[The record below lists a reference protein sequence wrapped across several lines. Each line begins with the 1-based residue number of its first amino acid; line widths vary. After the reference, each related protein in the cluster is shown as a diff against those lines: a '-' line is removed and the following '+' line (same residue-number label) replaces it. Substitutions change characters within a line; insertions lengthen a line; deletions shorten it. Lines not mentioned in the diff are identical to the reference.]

1 MRQSGARLRNS
12 ANWGCFELWTPYKIR
27 RQERMT
33 AMKHPGPLIE
43 SAAPRVSAGANAH
56 LRQSARFAL
65 VVRMVLFDALAILI
79 GFSVAGKVRDS
90 AWLMPGGVS
99 LLFVVLPVFFVLSSN
114 AAAYSPESLTNYAES
129 ARRATSAIVQT
140 FLFLFALLFVTQFSD
155 EISRLALAVVFVAT
169 LLPMLVFRYISHR
182 WVRSTLDGSLL
193 DELVIVDGVPLPERA
208 SRFVIDA
215 RANQLEP
222 NLNDPAM
229 LERFARATSFYDRV
243 LVACPIERQVAW
255 STLLKTID
263 AKGELLVERR
273 DDLGVIGI
281 DAFGDSS
288 TLVVS
293 RGSLR
298 FSDRVKKRSFDLAV
312 ASTALL
318 FLAPLMV
325 VVAICIKLDSRGPVF
340 FMQPRVGRNNLPFRI
355 YKFRSMRQE
364 ASDLSGNRS
373 TGRDDDRISRFG
385 RFIRK
390 TSIDELPQ
398 LINVVKGDMSM
409 VGPRPHALGSTA
421 EDQLFWEI
429 SHRYWERHKLKPGIT
444 GLAQVRGYR
453 GATEKTSDL
462 TDRLNSDLEYLAGWR
477 LWRDIAILAATLKVL
492 IHPNAY

>member
-1 MRQSGARLRNS
+1 
-12 ANWGCFELWTPYKIR
+12 
-27 RQERMT
+27 MT
-33 AMKHPGPLIE
+33 AMKHPGSLIG
-43 SAAPRVSAGANAH
+43 SAPTAEVTGPQSH

-65 VVRMVLFDALAILI
+65 VVRLVLFDALALLI

-99 LLFVVLPVFFVLSSN
+99 LMVVVLPVFLILASN
-114 AAAYSPESLTNYAES
+114 AAAYSPESLTTYAES
-129 ARRATSAIVQT
+129 ARRASSAIVQT
-140 FLFLFALLFVTQFSD
+140 FLFLFALLFVTQLSED
-155 EISRLALAVVFVAT
+155 ISRVALATVFVAAFV
-169 LLPMLVFRYISHR
+169 PMLLFRYISYR
-182 WVRSTLDGSLL
+182 WVRNTLDGALL
-193 DELVIVDGVPLPERA
+193 DELVIIDGVPLPDRSA
-208 SRFVIDA
+208 RFVIDA
-215 RANQLEP
+215 RANHLEP

-243 LVACPIERQVAW
+243 LVACPSERQVAW

-281 DAFGDSS
+281 DNFGASS

-293 RGSLR
+293 RGSLSL
-298 FSDRVKKRSFDLAV
+298 SDRVKKRLFDLAL
-312 ASTALL
+312 ATTALL

-364 ASDLSGNRS
+364 ASDVSGTRS

-385 RFIRK
+385 RFIRQ

-477 LWRDIAILAATLKVL
+477 LWRDVAIIVATMKVL
-492 IHPNAY
+492 VHPNAY

>member
-1 MRQSGARLRNS
+1 MA
-12 ANWGCFELWTPYKIR
+12 
-27 RQERMT
+27 
-33 AMKHPGPLIE
+33 AMKHPGSLTDSATPALTAGRE
-43 SAAPRVSAGANAH
+43 SH

-65 VVRMVLFDALAILI
+65 FVRLLLFDALAILI
-79 GFSVAGKVRDS
+79 GYSIAAEVRDS
-90 AWLMPGGVS
+90 AWLMPGGVP
-99 LLFVVLPVFFVLSSN
+99 LLFVVLPVFVILASN
-114 AAAYSPESLTNYAES
+114 AAAYSPDSLTDYAES
-129 ARRATSAIVQT
+129 ARRASSGLVQT
-140 FLFLFALLFVTQFSD
+140 FLFLFALLFVTQWSED
-155 EISRLALAVVFVAT
+155 ISRIALAVMFVT
-169 LLPMLVFRYISHR
+169 TQIPMLVFRYISYR
-182 WVRSTLDGSLL
+182 WVRNTLGGALL
-193 DELVIVDGVPLPERA
+193 DELVIIDGVQLPDRGA
-208 SRFVIDA
+208 RFVIDA

-222 NLNDPAM
+222 DLNDPAM

-243 LVACPIERQVAW
+243 LVACPSERQVVW

-281 DAFGDSS
+281 DTFGESS

-293 RGSLR
+293 RGSLSL
-298 FSDRVKKRSFDLAV
+298 SDRIKKRLFDLAI
-312 ASTALL
+312 ALTALL
-318 FLAPLMV
+318 FLAPLML

-340 FMQPRVGRNNLPFRI
+340 FKQPRVGRNNLPFQI

-364 ASDLSGNRS
+364 TSDLAGARS

-421 EDQLFWEI
+421 EDRLFWEI
-429 SHRYWERHKLKPGIT
+429 THRYWERHMLKPGIT

>member
-1 MRQSGARLRNS
+1 
-12 ANWGCFELWTPYKIR
+12 
-27 RQERMT
+27 
-33 AMKHPGPLIE
+33 MKHPGALTDSALPVVPEGRE
-43 SAAPRVSAGANAH
+43 SH

-65 VVRMVLFDALAILI
+65 LVRLVLFDALAILI

-99 LLFVVLPVFFVLSSN
+99 LLFVVLPAFGILASN
-114 AAAYSPESLTNYAES
+114 ASAYSPDGLTHYAES
-129 ARRATSAIVQT
+129 ARRATSGLVQT
-140 FLFLFALLFVTQFSD
+140 FLFLFALLFVTQSSED
-155 EISRLALAVVFVAT
+155 ISRVALATVFVAS
-169 LLPMLVFRYISHR
+169 LVPMLVFRYFSCR
-182 WVRSTLDGSLL
+182 WVRNALDGALL
-193 DELVIVDGVPLPERA
+193 DELVILDDVPLINRDA
-208 SRFVIDA
+208 RFVVDA
-215 RANQLEP
+215 GVNGLEP

-229 LERFARATSFYDRV
+229 LERFARATAFYDRV

-273 DDLGVIGI
+273 DDLGVVGL
-281 DAFGDSS
+281 DNFGSSS

-293 RGSLR
+293 LGSL
-298 FSDRVKKRSFDLAV
+298 SLADRVKKRLFDLAI
-312 ASTALL
+312 ATTALL
-318 FLAPLMV
+318 FLAPLML

-364 ASDLSGNRS
+364 ASDVAGRRS

-398 LINVVKGDMSM
+398 LINVVKGDMSI

-462 TDRLNSDLEYLAGWR
+462 TDRLTSDLEYLSGWR

-492 IHPNAY
+492 VHPNAY

>member
-1 MRQSGARLRNS
+1 
-12 ANWGCFELWTPYKIR
+12 
-27 RQERMT
+27 
-33 AMKHPGPLIE
+33 MKHPGSLTEIALPPAEGGRE
-43 SAAPRVSAGANAH
+43 SH

-65 VVRMVLFDALAILI
+65 FIRSLLFDALAILI
-79 GFSVAGKVRDS
+79 GFSVAGKVRDT

-99 LLFVVLPVFFVLSSN
+99 LIFVVLPVFVILASN
-114 AAAYSPESLTNYAES
+114 ASAYAPDALTNYAES
-129 ARRATSAIVQT
+129 ARRASSAIVQT
-140 FLFLFALLFVTQFSD
+140 FLFLFALLFVTQSAD
-155 EISRLALAVVFVAT
+155 DISRLALATVFVAT
-169 LLPMLVFRYISHR
+169 FVPMLMFRYFSYL
-182 WVRSTLDGSLL
+182 WVRNTLKGALL
-193 DELVIVDGVPLPERA
+193 DELVIVDGVPLFDDHA
-208 SRFVIDA
+208 RFVIDA

-243 LVACPIERQVAW
+243 LVACPSERQVAW

-281 DAFGDSS
+281 DNYGGSS

-293 RGSLR
+293 RGSLSL
-298 FSDRVKKRSFDLAV
+298 SDRAKKRLFDLVIAL
-312 ASTALL
+312 TALL
-318 FLAPLMV
+318 FLAPLML
-325 VVAICIKLDSRGPVF
+325 VVAIGIKLDSRGPVF
-340 FMQPRVGRNNLPFRI
+340 FRQPRVGRNNLPFRI

-364 ASDLSGNRS
+364 TSDLSGARS
-373 TGRDDDRISRFG
+373 TGREDERISRFG
-385 RFIRK
+385 RFIRQ

-398 LINVVKGDMSM
+398 LINVVRGDMSM

-492 IHPNAY
+492 VHPNAY

>member
-1 MRQSGARLRNS
+1 
-12 ANWGCFELWTPYKIR
+12 
-27 RQERMT
+27 MT
-33 AMKHPGPLIE
+33 AMKHPGTLIE
-43 SAAPRVSAGANAH
+43 STPAAVAAGRDLH

-65 VVRMVLFDALAILI
+65 VVRLVLFDALAILI

-99 LLFVVLPVFFVLSSN
+99 LLFVVMPVFLIMASN
-114 AAAYSPESLTNYAES
+114 AAAYSPDSLTHYAES
-129 ARRATSAIVQT
+129 ARRASSAIVQT
-140 FLFLFALLFVTQFSD
+140 FLFLFALLFVTQSSED
-155 EISRLALAVVFVAT
+155 ISRLALATVFVAT
-169 LLPMLVFRYISHR
+169 ILPMLVFRYVSYR
-182 WVRSTLDGSLL
+182 WVRNALDGALL
-193 DELVIVDGVPLPERA
+193 DELVIVDGVPLPGRTA
-208 SRFVIDA
+208 RFIIDA
-215 RANQLEP
+215 QANQLEP

-243 LVACPIERQVAW
+243 LVACPSDRQVAW

-281 DAFGDSS
+281 DNFGNSS

-293 RGSLR
+293 RGSL
-298 FSDRVKKRSFDLAV
+298 SLADRIKKRLFDLAL
-312 ASTALL
+312 ALTALL
-318 FLAPLMV
+318 FLAPLML

-364 ASDLSGNRS
+364 TSDMSGTRS

-429 SHRYWERHKLKPGIT
+429 SHRYWERHKLQPGIT

-477 LWRDIAILAATLKVL
+477 LWRDIAIIAATLKVL
-492 IHPNAY
+492 VHPNAY

>member
-1 MRQSGARLRNS
+1 
-12 ANWGCFELWTPYKIR
+12 
-27 RQERMT
+27 
-33 AMKHPGPLIE
+33 MKHPGPLIN
-43 SAAPRVSAGANAH
+43 SVSPAGRARPDLH

-65 VVRMVLFDALAILI
+65 FVRMLLFDGLAILI
-79 GFSVAGKVRDS
+79 GYSVAGKVRDS
-90 AWLMPGGVS
+90 EWLMPGGVS
-99 LLFVVLPVFFVLSSN
+99 LLFVVLPVFAILASN
-114 AAAYSPESLTNYAES
+114 AAAYAPECLTTYAES
-129 ARRATSAIVQT
+129 ARRATSGLVQT
-140 FLFLFALLFVTQFSD
+140 FLFLFALLFVTQSGED
-155 EISRLALAVVFVAT
+155 ISRLALATFFVAT
-169 LLPMLVFRYISHR
+169 VMPMLAFRYISHR
-182 WVRSTLDGSLL
+182 WVRNTLDGALL
-193 DELVIVDGVPLPERA
+193 DELVIVDGVALPNHT

-215 RANQLEP
+215 CANQLEP
-222 NLNDPAM
+222 NLNEPAM

-243 LVACPIERQVAW
+243 IVACPLERQVAW

-281 DAFGDSS
+281 DSFGDAS

-293 RGSLR
+293 RGSLSL
-298 FSDRVKKRSFDLAV
+298 SDRVKKRLFDLAI

-318 FLAPLMV
+318 FLAPLMI

-340 FMQPRVGRNNLPFRI
+340 FRQPRVGRNNLPFQI

-364 ASDLSGNRS
+364 SSDLSGNRS
-373 TGRDDDRISRFG
+373 TGRDDERISRFG

-477 LWRDIAILAATLKVL
+477 LWRDVAILAATLKVL
-492 IHPNAY
+492 VHPNAY

>member
-1 MRQSGARLRNS
+1 
-12 ANWGCFELWTPYKIR
+12 
-27 RQERMT
+27 
-33 AMKHPGPLIE
+33 MKHPGTLIE
-43 SAAPRVSAGANAH
+43 TAPAAAAGGRESH

-65 VVRMVLFDALAILI
+65 FVRLVLFDALAILI

-99 LLFVVLPVFFVLSSN
+99 LLFVVLPVFVVLASN
-114 AAAYSPESLTNYAES
+114 AAAYSPGSLTNYAES
-129 ARRATSAIVQT
+129 ARRASTAIVQT
-140 FLFLFALLFVTQFSD
+140 FLFLFAVLFLTRSSED
-155 EISRLALAVVFVAT
+155 ISRVALMTVFFAT
-169 LLPMLVFRYISHR
+169 ILPMLVFRYVSYR
-182 WVRSTLDGSLL
+182 WVRNTLGGAIL
-193 DELVIVDGVPLPERA
+193 DELVIVDGVPIPDRIA
-208 SRFVIDA
+208 KFVIDA
-215 RANQLEP
+215 RANELVP
-222 NLNDPAM
+222 DLNDPAM

-243 LVACPIERQVAW
+243 LVACTPERQVAW

-281 DAFGDSS
+281 DNFGPAS

-293 RGSLR
+293 RGSL
-298 FSDRVKKRSFDLAV
+298 SLADRVKKRLFDVAL

-318 FLAPLMV
+318 FLAPLML
-325 VVAICIKLDSRGPVF
+325 VVAVCIKLDSRGPVF
-340 FMQPRVGRNNLPFRI
+340 FKQPRLGRNNLPFSI

-364 ASDLSGNRS
+364 TSDTSGTRS

-462 TDRLNSDLEYLAGWR
+462 TDRLNSDLEYLSGWR
-477 LWRDIAILAATLKVL
+477 LWRDVAILVATLKVL
-492 IHPNAY
+492 VHPNAY

>member
-1 MRQSGARLRNS
+1 MA
-12 ANWGCFELWTPYKIR
+12 
-27 RQERMT
+27 
-33 AMKHPGPLIE
+33 AMKHPGSLNQ
-43 SAAPRVSAGANAH
+43 SVSPAVMTGRDLH
-56 LRQSARFAL
+56 VRQSARLAL
-65 VVRMVLFDALAILI
+65 FVRLVLFDALAILI

-90 AWLMPGGVS
+90 AWLMPGGIS
-99 LLFVVLPVFFVLSSN
+99 LIFVVLPVFVILAGNS
-114 AAAYSPESLTNYAES
+114 AAYSPETLTSYAES
-129 ARRATSAIVQT
+129 ARRASSAIVQT
-140 FLFLFALLFVTQFSD
+140 FLFLFALLFVTQSSED
-155 EISRLALAVVFVAT
+155 ISRVALATVFVAT
-169 LLPMLVFRYISHR
+169 VLPMLVFRYVSYR
-182 WVRSTLDGSLL
+182 WVRNTLGGALL
-193 DELVIVDGVPLPERA
+193 DELVIVDGVQLPGRA
-208 SRFVIDA
+208 ARFVIDA
-215 RANQLEP
+215 GANQLEP

-243 LVACPIERQVAW
+243 LVACPVERQVAW

-281 DAFGDSS
+281 DTFGDSS

-293 RGSLR
+293 RGSLSL
-298 FSDRVKKRSFDLAV
+298 SDRIKKRLFDLAL
-312 ASTALL
+312 ALTALL
-318 FLAPLMV
+318 FLAPLML

-340 FMQPRVGRNNLPFRI
+340 FKQPRVGRNNLPFQI

-364 ASDLSGNRS
+364 ASDLAGARS
-373 TGRDDDRISRFG
+373 TGRNDDRISRFG
-385 RFIRK
+385 RFIRQ

-421 EDQLFWEI
+421 EDRLFWEI
-429 SHRYWERHKLKPGIT
+429 SHRYWERHMLKPGIT

-492 IHPNAY
+492 VHPNAY

>member
-1 MRQSGARLRNS
+1 
-12 ANWGCFELWTPYKIR
+12 
-27 RQERMT
+27 
-33 AMKHPGPLIE
+33 MKHPGLLTETALPPLADGRD
-43 SAAPRVSAGANAH
+43 SH
-56 LRQSARFAL
+56 LRQSARLAL
-65 VVRMVLFDALAILI
+65 FVRLVLFDALAVLI

-90 AWLMPGGVS
+90 AWLMPGGIS
-99 LLFVVLPVFFVLSSN
+99 LIFVVLPVFAILATN
-114 AAAYSPESLTNYAES
+114 ASAYTPDALTNYAES
-129 ARRATSAIVQT
+129 ARRASSALVQT
-140 FLFLFALLFVTQFSD
+140 FLFLFALLFVTQSSED
-155 EISRLALAVVFVAT
+155 ISRLALATVFVAT
-169 LLPMLVFRYISHR
+169 LLPMLLFRYVSCR
-182 WVRSTLDGSLL
+182 WVRSTLKGALL
-193 DELVIVDGVPLPERA
+193 DELVIVDGAKLPAGAAR
-208 SRFVIDA
+208 SIVDA
-215 RANQLEP
+215 RANGLEP

-243 LVACPIERQVAW
+243 LVACPAERQVAW

-281 DAFGDSS
+281 DNFGDSS

-293 RGSLR
+293 RGSL
-298 FSDRVKKRSFDLAV
+298 SLADRVKKRLFDLAI
-312 ASTALL
+312 AATALL
-318 FLAPLMV
+318 FLSPLML

-340 FMQPRVGRNNLPFRI
+340 FRQPRVGRNNLPFRI
-355 YKFRSMRQE
+355 YKFRSMRQDV
-364 ASDLSGNRS
+364 SDLSGTRS
-373 TGRDDDRISRFG
+373 TGREDDRISRFG
-385 RFIRK
+385 RFIRQ

-462 TDRLNSDLEYLAGWR
+462 TDRLNSDLEYLSGWR
-477 LWRDIAILAATLKVL
+477 LWRDVAILAATLNVL
-492 IHPNAY
+492 VHPNAY

>member
-1 MRQSGARLRNS
+1 
-12 ANWGCFELWTPYKIR
+12 
-27 RQERMT
+27 
-33 AMKHPGPLIE
+33 MKHPGNLIE
-43 SAAPRVSAGANAH
+43 SPTAATAGGRDSH

-65 VVRMVLFDALAILI
+65 FVRLVLFDALAILI

-90 AWLMPGGVS
+90 AWLMPGGIS
-99 LLFVVLPVFFVLSSN
+99 LLFVVLPVFVVLASN

-129 ARRATSAIVQT
+129 ARRASSAIVQT
-140 FLFLFALLFVTQFSD
+140 FLFLFALLFVTQSSED
-155 EISRLALAVVFVAT
+155 ISRLALATVFVAT
-169 LLPMLVFRYISHR
+169 IVPMLVFRYVSYR
-182 WVRSTLDGSLL
+182 WVRNTLNGAIL
-193 DELVIVDGVPLPERA
+193 DELLIIDGVPLPEGA
-208 SRFVIDA
+208 GKFVIDA
-215 RANQLEP
+215 RANQLQP
-222 NLNDPAM
+222 DLNDPAM

-243 LVACPIERQVAW
+243 LVACPAERQVEW

-281 DAFGDSS
+281 DNFGASS

-293 RGSLR
+293 RGSL
-298 FSDRVKKRSFDLAV
+298 SLADRIKKRLFDIALAL
-312 ASTALL
+312 TALL
-318 FLAPLMV
+318 FLAPLML

-340 FMQPRVGRNNLPFRI
+340 FKQPRLGRNNLPFSI

-364 ASDLSGNRS
+364 TSDSCGVRS
-373 TGRDDDRISRFG
+373 TGRDDDRISRVG

-453 GATEKTSDL
+453 GATEKTTDL
-462 TDRLNSDLEYLAGWR
+462 TDRLNSDLEYLSGWR
-477 LWRDIAILAATLKVL
+477 LWRDIAILVATLKVL
-492 IHPNAY
+492 VHPNAY

>member
-1 MRQSGARLRNS
+1 
-12 ANWGCFELWTPYKIR
+12 
-27 RQERMT
+27 MT
-33 AMKHPGPLIE
+33 AMKHPGTLIDALSPAE
-43 SAAPRVSAGANAH
+43 AIGRDSH

-65 VVRMVLFDALAILI
+65 VVRLVLFDALAILI

-99 LLFVVLPVFFVLSSN
+99 LLFVVLPVFLILASN
-114 AAAYSPESLTNYAES
+114 AAAYAPDALTQYAES
-129 ARRATSAIVQT
+129 ARRASSAIVQT
-140 FLFLFALLFVTQFSD
+140 FLFLFALLFVTKVSED
-155 EISRLALAVVFVAT
+155 ISRLALAVVIVT
-169 LLPMLVFRYISHR
+169 TIVPMLVFRYVSYR
-182 WVRSTLDGSLL
+182 WVRNTLDGALL
-193 DELVIVDGVPLPERA
+193 DELVIVDGVPMPDRGA
-208 SRFVIDA
+208 RFIIDA

-243 LVACPIERQVAW
+243 LVACPAERQVAW

-281 DAFGDSS
+281 DNFGDSS

-293 RGSLR
+293 RGSL
-298 FSDRVKKRSFDLAV
+298 SLADRIKKRLFDLALAV
-312 ASTALL
+312 TALL

-325 VVAICIKLDSRGPVF
+325 VVAICIKVDSRGPVF
-340 FMQPRVGRNNLPFRI
+340 FRQPRVGRNNLPFQI
-355 YKFRSMRQE
+355 YKFRSMKQD

-398 LINVVKGDMSM
+398 LINVMKGDMSM

-429 SHRYWERHKLKPGIT
+429 SHRYWERHMLKPGIT

-462 TDRLNSDLEYLAGWR
+462 TDRLNSDLEYLSGWR

-492 IHPNAY
+492 VHPNAY

>member
-1 MRQSGARLRNS
+1 
-12 ANWGCFELWTPYKIR
+12 
-27 RQERMT
+27 
-33 AMKHPGPLIE
+33 MKHPGSLTE
-43 SAAPRVSAGANAH
+43 SVSPAVITGRDLH
-56 LRQSARFAL
+56 VRQSARFAL
-65 VVRMVLFDALAILI
+65 FVRLVLFDALAILI

-90 AWLMPGGVS
+90 AWLMPGGIS
-99 LLFVVLPVFFVLSSN
+99 LIFVVVPVFVILASN
-114 AAAYSPESLTNYAES
+114 AAAYSPETLTNYAES
-129 ARRATSAIVQT
+129 ARRASSGLVQT
-140 FLFLFALLFVTQFSD
+140 FLFLFALLFVTKSGED
-155 EISRLALAVVFVAT
+155 ISRVALATVLVAT
-169 LLPMLVFRYISHR
+169 FLPMLVFRYVSYR
-182 WVRSTLDGSLL
+182 WVRNTLGGALL
-193 DELVIVDGVPLPERA
+193 DELVIVDGVPMPDRA
-208 SRFVIDA
+208 ARFVIDA

-222 NLNDPAM
+222 NLNDPCM

-243 LVACPIERQVAW
+243 LVACPAERQVAW

-281 DAFGDSS
+281 DTFGDSS

-293 RGSLR
+293 RGSLSL
-298 FSDRVKKRSFDLAV
+298 SDRIKKRLFDLAL
-312 ASTALL
+312 ALAALL

-340 FMQPRVGRNNLPFRI
+340 FRQPRVGRNNLPFQI

-364 ASDLSGNRS
+364 SSDLSGTRS
-373 TGRDDDRISRFG
+373 TSRDDDRISRFG
-385 RFIRK
+385 RFIRQ

-421 EDQLFWEI
+421 EDRLFWEI
-429 SHRYWERHKLKPGIT
+429 SHRYWERHMLKPGIT

-492 IHPNAY
+492 VHPNAY